1 MTEIKF
7 TTLPSGVRVV
17 TETIPYHDSFSLGL
31 WFDVGTRDENRDELG
46 IAHFAEHMLFKG
58 TKKRNARK
66 ISEAIESRG
75 GYLNAFT
82 SKEHT
87 CFYARGLTHNLAK
100 TFDVLMDMVQ
110 NPLFRDSDVKKEKG
124 VIIDEIL
131 DLDDNPEELIFDK
144 FEEIIFRDSSLALP
158 ILGTE
163 ETVEGFTSEKLH
175 NFHRNSY
182 CTNNFVVSVTG
193 NIRHEYILELVDK
206 YLNKNLKKSNLKRE
220 RFLGAEFE
228 QKVLLKNVTQVH
240 CIIGRPSYGYDS
252 EKRWV
257 LNLLSAVLGDG
268 SSSRL
273 YQSVREKLGITYQI
287 NSFINNFSETSAFG
301 IYFSTNEKNLNR
313 VLDTIRKEFENLIKN
328 PISVRELNRVKEYLK
343 GNMIL
348 SLENNSGRMIRLA
361 NTVLYY
367 NKVVTLQETISAI
380 DRITGE
386 DIHDLAKEI
395 LDDNKLT
402 RLVIKNSDNNKNKA
416 A

>member
-17 TETIPYHDSFSLGL
+17 TETIPYLQSFSLGL
-31 WFDVGTRDENRDELG
+31 WFDIGTRDEKKDELG

-87 CFYARGLTHNLAK
+87 CYYARGLTHNLAT
-100 TFDVLMDMVQ
+100 TFDVMMDMVQ
-110 NPLFRDSDVKKEKG
+110 NPLFRESEVRKEKG

-131 DLDDNPEELIFDK
+131 DLEDNPEELIFDK
-144 FEEIIFRDSSLALP
+144 FEEIIFKGSPLALP

-163 ETVEGFTSEKLH
+163 KTVGGFSSEKLH
-175 NFHRNSY
+175 KFHRQSY
-182 CTNNFVVSVTG
+182 CANNFLVAVSG
-193 NIRHEYILELVDK
+193 NIKHEQVLELVEK
-206 YLNKNLKKSNLKRE
+206 NLNKSLQKIRRKRKV
-220 RFLGAEFE
+220 FTGSGFE
-228 QKVLLKNVTQVH
+228 EEILLKNVTQVH
-240 CIIGRPSYGYDS
+240 CITGCPSYGYES
-252 EKRWV
+252 ERRWV
-257 LNLLSAVLGDG
+257 LNTLSAILGDG
-268 SSSRL
+268 SASRL

-287 NSFINNFSETSAFG
+287 NSFINLFNETSAFG
-301 IYFSTNEKNLNR
+301 IYFSTSEKNLNR
-313 VLDTIRKEFENLIKN
+313 VLDTLRKEFENLIRN
-328 PISVRELNRVKEYLK
+328 PVSVKELNRVKEYLK

-361 NTVLYY
+361 NSVLYY
-367 NKVVTLQETISAI
+367 NKVVTLQDTISAI
-380 DRITGE
+380 DRITVE
-386 DIHDLAKEI
+386 DVHGLAADI
-395 LDDNKLT
+395 LDENKLT
-402 RLVIKNSDNNKNKA
+402 RLVIKNSENNKNKA